1 MDFVPDAV
9 ANNGSMNQTDCVA
22 IITILISLSFFLT
35 VVIEDDRIDEVLKGM
50 TDKASPGV

>member
-1 MDFVPDAV
+1 MDFVPDAM
-9 ANNGSMNQTDCVA
+9 ANNGNMNQIDCVA

>member
-1 MDFVPDAV
+1 MPDAR
-9 ANNGSMNQTDCVA
+9 AKSGHMNQTDCVTT
-22 IITILISLSFFLT
+22 ITVLIFVFFFPLT

>member
-1 MDFVPDAV
+1 MREQC
-9 ANNGSMNQTDCVA
+9 NYGNMNQTDCIATITV
-22 IITILISLSFFLT
+22 IITVSLSFFLT